1 MALTKIGKEGITG
14 IDNSSDATAITIT
27 SAELVGIGTTSP
39 SAQLHISGTDTS
51 DQVIIENTDTGG
63 GSAPDLVLFRNSS
76 SPADNDVIGRID
88 FRGDDDNGTARD
100 YVTLFST
107 ITDAS
112 TGTPA
117 GSFAIQTRNGSNQT
131 TRFIVNGSGDI
142 GIGASNNSS
151 YDANARNVLIAD
163 ESGSS
168 GLTIRSGGSST
179 YGMIHFADG
188 VSSAAEYRAGRIIY
202 EHSSDS
208 MQFST
213 ANTQNLVI
221 DGTGAVTKP
230 NQPAFLVRPSGSIT
244 NVALNTGQVVAFDTE
259 VFDQNADFA
268 SNVFTAPVTGRYL
281 LNYSLYVVSLDSAAN
296 FYESYLQT
304 SNRIYY
310 CTIDPDYGQDNT
322 YFTFNLTVLA
332 DMDANDTADVKFYQS
347 AGTQQTD
354 IGASSHFAGH
364 LAC

>member
-1 MALTKIGKEGITG
+1 
-14 IDNSSDATAITIT
+14 
-27 SAELVGIGTTSP
+27 
-39 SAQLHISGTDTS
+39 
-51 DQVIIENTDTGG
+51 
-63 GSAPDLVLFRNSS
+63 
-76 SPADNDVIGRID
+76 
-88 FRGDDDNGTARD
+88 RGDDDNGTARD

-151 YDANARNVLIAD
+151 YDVNARNVLIAD

-221 DGTGAVTKP
+221 DGTGAVTMP
-230 NQPAFLVRPSGSIT
+230 NQPAFSVNPASDQSNIAVDT
-244 NVALNTGQVVAFDTE
+244 NLTVVFGNE
-259 VFDQNADFA
+259 RFDQNADFA
-268 SNVFTAPVTGRYL
+268 SNTFTAPVTGKYQM
-281 LNYSLYVVSLDSAAN
+281 NV
-296 FYESYLQT
+296 
-304 SNRIYY
+304 RIY
-310 CTIDPDYGQDNT
+310 
-322 YFTFNLTVLA
+322 F
-332 DMDANDTADVKFYQS
+332 
-347 AGTQQTD
+347 QQT
-354 IGASSHFAGH
+354 
-364 LAC
+364 